1 MNALRIAAV
10 MRRHGYETVRNLD
23 RIADMLLW
31 PLLDV
36 LTWGVFSLYLQRL
49 HTGRWPGPA
58 TLILGIIF
66 WGIFRAVQRDIAVG
80 FLAEIW
86 TRNIVGLFA
95 SPLTVS
101 EHMLALLIVAV
112 LKLVLPAALAL
123 GLAVIIAGTTWVR
136 TALALAPDIA
146 ILVLSGAAT
155 GILVTGLILRFTS
168 RVQTL
173 AYGLA
178 GGLMPLSCV
187 FYPLSAL
194 PPVLQRAAWCL
205 PMTHAFENMRAV
217 LGGDDAA
224 GDLAWGFGLSALALM
239 SASLLFRRIV
249 QAARRRGHLVKL
261 D

>member
-168 RVQTL
+168 RR
-173 AYGLA
+173 
-178 GGLMPLSCV
+178 SCRRADAALLRV
-187 FYPLSAL
+187 LSAE
-194 PPVLQRAAWCL
+194 RAA
-205 PMTHAFENMRAV
+205 
-217 LGGDDAA
+217 A
-224 GDLAWGFGLSALALM
+224 GA
-239 SASLLFRRIV
+239 
-249 QAARRRGHLVKL
+249 AARRLVPADDTCLREYARGAWGR
-261 D
+261 